1 MPYAEV
7 YLRGEA
13 RAPVPDRLA
22 PCSQVAVNVAVKCER
37 KVSRKLGDAGVSIN
51 LVYLAINT
59 RLVFGADDLAAAR
72 AALAQ

>member
-13 RAPVPDRLA
+13 RAQVPDRLA
-22 PCSQVAVNVAVKCER
+22 PCSQVAVKRER
-37 KVSRKLGDAGVSIN
+37 KVSHKLGDAGVSIN
-51 LVYLAINT
+51 LVHLATNT

-72 AALAQ
+72 AVLAQ

>member
-1 MPYAEV
+1 LPYAEV

-13 RAPVPDRLA
+13 RAQVPDRLA
-22 PCSQVAVNVAVKCER
+22 PCSQVAVNVAAKCER

-51 LVYLAINT
+51 LVYLATNT
-59 RLVFGADDLAAAR
+59 RLVFGADDLAQAK